1 VVVRVGN
8 LIDLQ
13 VIRGDDRRSWG
24 IPSGRVLRGRVDPH
38 GLWQIGGVWPSL
50 HEALGMRHVGRR
62 KDVLPMVAHG
72 GRLAKVDDGR
82 REKAH
87 PEAERRAVVTCHLEK
102 EARMKTYTCRD
113 VGVDC
118 DWKVRGNDEA
128 EVMQKIRDHA
138 RAAHKIDPIPPD
150 LERKVRAAIRDEQ

>member
-1 VVVRVGN
+1 M
-8 LIDLQ
+8 IDQ
-13 VIRGDDRRSWG
+13 
-24 IPSGRVLRGRVDPH
+24 
-38 GLWQIGGVWPSL
+38 
-50 HEALGMRHVGRR
+50 LG
-62 KDVLPMVAHG
+62 
-72 GRLAKVDDGR
+72 LAKVDDGG

-87 PEAERRAVVTCHLEK
+87 PEVERRAVVTCHLEK

-150 LERKVRAAIRDEQ
+150 LETKVRAAIRDER